1 MPVSVFIKQLVSSSN
16 NAKYA
21 NQLVQTVAIKGD
33 SWPLKNRSEYKNRDV
48 TKTNC
53 AISVL
58 LNLPIVIFDQVHV
71 ELFVLQH

>member
-1 MPVSVFIKQLVSSSN
+1 MPVSVFIKQLDSSSN

-33 SWPLKNRSEYKNRDV
+33 AWPLKNRSEYKNRDV

-53 AISVL
+53 VISVL
-58 LNLPIVIFDQVHV
+58 LNLPIIIFDQVHV